1 MEFGRYLVLS
11 TSHVS
16 LKTAERLDAWAALER
31 SLRPLAVASTHE
43 GWFVTSREIPEPYR
57 QEVPQELLEAMRFA
71 RHLGCDYL
79 LFDCDADT
87 VDALPVFPW

>member
-11 TSHVS
+11 TSHVC
-16 LKTAERLDAWAALER
+16 LRTAERLDAWAALDR

-43 GWFVTSREIPEPYR
+43 GWFVASREIPEPYR
-57 QEVPQELLEAMRFA
+57 QKVPQELLGAMRFA
-71 RHLGCDYL
+71 RDLGCSYL